1 MENLY
6 RMVAGFTLVQFLQII
21 NTGRTIKRDVRVH
34 CISSFG
40 TRTGICATIKPE
52 ISWI

>member
-1 MENLY
+1 MA
-6 RMVAGFTLVQFLQII
+6 AGFTLVQFLQII
-21 NTGRTIKRDVRVH
+21 NMGRAIKRDIRVH

-40 TRTGICATIKPE
+40 MQTGICVTIKPE